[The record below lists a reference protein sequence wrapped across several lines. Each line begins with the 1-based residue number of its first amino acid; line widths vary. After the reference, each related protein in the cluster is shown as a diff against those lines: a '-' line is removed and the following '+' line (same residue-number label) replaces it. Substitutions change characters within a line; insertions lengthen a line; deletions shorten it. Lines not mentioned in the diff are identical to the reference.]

1 MAANRILIT
10 GASGFIGTALARE
23 LAASGYDVVALTR
36 NARASRVRFHES
48 IALQEWDGRSAA
60 GWGRLADGALAIVN
74 LAGDNLAQGRWTRS
88 KKARILQSRMDA
100 GAAAVEAVRAAGIKP
115 EVLLQASAVG
125 AYGGRGDEELDESAS
140 FGTGFLADVVKSWE
154 DSTKEA
160 EALGVRRAV
169 IRSGIVLGKAGGVW
183 PRLTLPFRFFAGG
196 PLGNGRQWFSW
207 ISLEDEVRAVR
218 FLIERQDLSGT
229 FNLAAPGPLKQK
241 EFCRILGKAMKRP
254 CRLPV
259 PALVLRV
266 LFGEKAVETL
276 LAGQRVMPRRLLEA
290 GFDFRHPD
298 PETAIAALLR

>member
-1 MAANRILIT
+1 MTGRRILIT

-36 NARASRVRFHES
+36 NARASRARFHENV
-48 IALQEWDGRSAA
+48 ALQEWDGRSAA

-88 KKARILQSRMDA
+88 KKDRILQSRMDA
-100 GAAAVEAVRAAGIKP
+100 GAAVVEAVRAAGIKP

-125 AYGGRGDEELDESAS
+125 AYGWRGDEELDESAS
-140 FGTGFLADVVKSWE
+140 FGTGFLADVVKLWE

-160 EALGVRRAV
+160 EALGVRRAI

-229 FNLAAPGPLKQK
+229 FNLAAPGPLKQM

-254 CRLPV
+254 
-259 PALVLRV
+259 
-266 LFGEKAVETL
+266 
-276 LAGQRVMPRRLLEA
+276 
-290 GFDFRHPD
+290 
-298 PETAIAALLR
+298 

>member
-1 MAANRILIT
+1 MAGRRILIT
-10 GASGFIGTALARE
+10 GASGFIGTALAGE

-36 NARASRVRFHES
+36 NERASRVRFHES
-48 IALQEWDGRSAA
+48 VALQEWDGRSAA

-74 LAGDNLAQGRWTRS
+74 LAGDNLAHGRWTRS
-88 KKARILQSRMDA
+88 KKDRILQSRMDA
-100 GAAAVEAVRAAGIKP
+100 GAAVVEAVRAAGIKP

-259 PALVLRV
+259 PALVLKV

-290 GFDFRHPD
+290 GFGFRYPD
-298 PETAIAALLR
+298 AEKAIAALLR